1 MSSWLVSAATGIL
14 LLGCCSALQPEVSES
29 HRLGMAALR
38 SGEYDTARKHFEQ
51 ALESGQHREGS
62 QAGLLRALR
71 EVGRYTEARNQGRA
85 FLAQFP
91 AASGVSLETARSSVL
106 LGDYH
111 AAEVLL
117 RDAVGLGG
125 DSKLEVAGELALLLE
140 ATGRRESARELWNTM
155 ISQFRTGRIQGSR
168 KLGNIAVAA
177 WQLGWIDDARD
188 IFVDATTAEPVALE
202 SLSNFG
208 YLFLEKYVPTEALA
222 LFRECLEINPHFSE
236 ALLGIALAKR
246 YESNAEVEK
255 YAHRAL
261 ETNPN
266 FSAALNLLAEI
277 RMQAEKFDD
286 AWKLIE
292 KALRLNPNDL
302 QSLSLKAVYYHHQG
316 AMTEFAQ
323 VEKKVLDLNSHYG
336 RLYYTIAESLVS
348 RRKYAEAVQFNR
360 RALSRSPDLWSA
372 QASLGMNLMR
382 VGEVPEGRRVLERCF
397 KGDSYNIWVFNTL
410 NLLDQME
417 GFTESRSPHFS
428 FKMSQK
434 DHAVMAPHAHEL
446 AEEAFD
452 RLVGRYKFIPEG
464 PIQVE
469 IFPDPGGFSV
479 RTLGLTGLGALGV
492 CFGKVIAQDSPL
504 AREGRPFNWGSTLW
518 HEFAHVITL
527 QMTRHNIPRWFSEG
541 ISVYEERR
549 AKPGWGDDLTAAFVK
564 AYQEDKLLKV
574 SELNTGM
581 MRPRYPEQIAFSYYQ
596 ASLVC
601 ELIEERFGFEAILKS
616 LNLFAEK
623 RSTEEVFREALG
635 WSMETFDQEYASYL
649 DSRMQMLSK
658 RLGFAG
664 LEKTR
669 QARRDRE
676 ALKDLLEESPDDF
689 FANLFMGRLLRE
701 KSSNE
706 EAERYLL
713 KAKGLF
719 PEFVEPENP
728 YQILADMYL
737 EADRE
742 EEALG
747 ELLAWT
753 QYDENAAGPLRSAA
767 GIYRQTEH
775 WGKAAELLERAVY
788 INPHDPRVHRSLGE
802 AAEKSGVWR
811 KAVAAYQVL
820 VALKPVDQAGAH
832 LRLARAWLGSGDRR
846 SAKQETLR
854 ALEIAPSFDDA
865 LDLLLKLHEENP

>member
-1 MSSWLVSAATGIL
+1 MNSWWAVPTAIL
-14 LLGCCSALQPEVSES
+14 LLGCCSALRPEVSES
-29 HRLGMAALR
+29 HRLSMAALR
-38 SGEYDTARKHFEQ
+38 SGEYDTARRRFEQ
-51 ALESGQHREGS
+51 ALESGQNQPGS
-62 QAGLLRALR
+62 QQGLLRALR
-71 EVGRYTEARNQGRA
+71 EVGLYEEARNQGRA
-85 FLAQFP
+85 FLARVP
-91 AASGVSLETARSSVL
+91 TASGVSLEAARSCAL
-106 LGDYH
+106 LGDYR
-111 AAEVLL
+111 AAELILL
-117 RDAVGLGG
+117 DAIRLGG
-125 DSKLEVAGELALLLE
+125 DSNLEVAGELALVLE
-140 ATGRRESARELWNTM
+140 TTGRRESARELWSKM
-155 ISQFRTGRIQGSR
+155 ISEFRTGRIQGSR
-168 KLGNIAVAA
+168 KLGSIAVAA
-177 WQLGWIDDARD
+177 WGLGWIEDAKD
-188 IFVDATTAEPVALE
+188 IFVDATTAEPVAVE

-208 YLFLEKYVPTEALA
+208 YLFLEKYDATGALA

-236 ALLGIALAKR
+236 ALLGVALAKR
-246 YESNAEVEK
+246 YENNAEVEK
-255 YAHRAL
+255 YALRAL

-266 FSAALNLLAEI
+266 LSPALNLMSQLG
-277 RMQAEKFDD
+277 MQVEKFDD

-292 KALRLNPNDL
+292 KALELNPNDL
-302 QSLSLKAVYYHHQG
+302 QSLSLKAVYYHHRG
-316 AMTEFAQ
+316 AMTEFAE
-323 VEKKVLDLNSHYG
+323 VEKKVLDLNSNYG
-336 RLYYTIAESLVS
+336 RFYHIIAESLVS
-348 RRKYAEAVQFNR
+348 RRKYSEAVEFNR
-360 RALSRSPDLWSA
+360 RALSMSPELWPA
-372 QASLGMNLMR
+372 QASLGINLMR
-382 VGEVPEGRRVLERCF
+382 VGAVSAGRKALERSF
-397 KGDSYNIWVFNTL
+397 KGDPYNIWTFNTL
-410 NLLDQME
+410 DLLDQME
-417 GFTESRSPHFS
+417 GFVESRSPHFS
-428 FKMSQK
+428 FKMSQQ
-434 DHAVMAPHAHEL
+434 DHSVLAPHAHEL

-452 RLVGRYKFIPEG
+452 RLVGRYKFVPEG

-469 IFPDPGGFSV
+469 IFPDHGSFAV
-479 RTLGLTGLGALGV
+479 RTFGLPDLGALGV
-492 CFGKVIAQDSPL
+492 CFGKVIAQDSPA
-504 AREGRPFNWGSTLW
+504 AREVGTFNWGTTLW

-574 SELNTGM
+574 SELNSGM
-581 MRPRYPEQIAFSYYQ
+581 MRPRYPEQIALSYYQ

-601 ELIEERFGFEAILKS
+601 ELIEERFGFGAILKS

-623 RSTEEVFREALG
+623 CSTEEVFEKALG
-635 WSMETFDQEYASYL
+635 RSMETFDQEYASYL
-649 DSRMQMLSK
+649 DSRLEILSK
-658 RLGFAG
+658 RLGFG
-664 LEKTR
+664 VLEKAR
-669 QARRDRE
+669 QARRDE
-676 ALKDLLEESPDDF
+676 DALKALLEESPNDF

-701 KSSNE
+701 KGSNQ

-713 KAKGLF
+713 RAKGLF

-753 QYDENAAGPLRSAA
+753 QYDENAVGPLRRAA
-767 GIYRQTEH
+767 DIYRQTEN

-788 INPHDPRVHRSLGE
+788 INPYDPQVHRRLGE

-854 ALEIAPSFDDA
+854 ALELAPSFDDA
-865 LDLLLKLHEENP
+865 LELLLKLNEENP